1 MYVTLTES
9 KAANCVSGW
18 VAAQSNLPA
27 QTALATQGK
36 AGQGSKRVPT
46 QVLPSAL
53 CLSLLYQLCCFK
65 TVTLRKYKCHLP
77 VIFKMITSCYHGW
90 FRTLSFWYLKHWQ
103 WAFYW
108 EMCLGVLSVS
118 ETCSSFTSTSSCF
131 QLFVLLSKLTLNIDD
146 IWLKVGC
153 RNIIYK

>member
-65 TVTLRKYKCHLP
+65 TVTLRKYQCHPP
-77 VIFKMITSCYHGW
+77 VIFKTIMGDPG
-90 FRTLSFWYLKHWQ
+90 
-103 WAFYW
+103 FYPFGTKGTDNG
-108 EMCLGVLSVS
+108 L
-118 ETCSSFTSTSSCF
+118 FTERC
-131 QLFVLLSKLTLNIDD
+131 V
-146 IWLKVGC
+146 
-153 RNIIYK
+153 